1 MISQILAIVGVIL
14 VAITSVFLIVSVDW
28 RMSVAVLAVQYVGV
42 FALVAVGWPISL
54 ALVKLVAGWM
64 SGAILGMALSG
75 MPPQTAKNMVG
86 EESQLSN
93 RGWLHFRSGRLFR
106 LFTIGM
112 IGLLVLNV
120 SPSITSLLPM
130 LKLEQAIGASF
141 LLGMGMLQ
149 LSLTAQPLRVI
160 LGLLTVLSGF
170 EVVYS
175 GVETSTLVTGLL
187 AGVNLGVALVGAY
200 LFVNQLGEPAP

>member
-1 MISQILAIVGVIL
+1 MISQILAIVGAIL
-14 VAITSVFLIVSVDW
+14 VAVTSVFLIVSVDW
-28 RMSVAVLAVQYVGV
+28 RMSVVGLAVQYVGV
-42 FALVAVGWPISL
+42 FALVSAGWPISL

-64 SGAILGMALSG
+64 SGAILSMALSG
-75 MPPQTAKNMVG
+75 MPPQTAINMVG
-86 EESQLSN
+86 EEILQSN

-112 IGLLVLNV
+112 IGLLVLSV
-120 SPSITSLLPM
+120 SPSITTLFPM

-200 LFVNQLGEPAP
+200 LFVNQLGEPVP